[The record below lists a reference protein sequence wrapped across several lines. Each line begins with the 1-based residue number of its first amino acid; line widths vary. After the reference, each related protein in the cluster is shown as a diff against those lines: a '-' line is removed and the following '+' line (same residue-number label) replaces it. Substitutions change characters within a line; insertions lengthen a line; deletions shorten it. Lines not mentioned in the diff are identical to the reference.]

1 MGMQKIVKYSHRA
14 VKKFPT
20 PGGSRDSRTHST
32 ITDPTA
38 QRGGH
43 FLRNPPRDREI
54 FHTSV
59 AVGSPRTKATKV
71 DWLIGIY
78 RSGPRRCSRQPGV
91 NVPLPGLQVL
101 GLPAAC
107 CFCPNPEILHLCA
120 SCDDSGVHISHRH
133 KHKLGI
139 QVYNDR
145 GSGEK
150 R

>member
-71 DWLIGIY
+71 D
-78 RSGPRRCSRQPGV
+78 
-91 NVPLPGLQVL
+91 
-101 GLPAAC
+101 
-107 CFCPNPEILHLCA
+107 
-120 SCDDSGVHISHRH
+120 
-133 KHKLGI
+133 
-139 QVYNDR
+139 
-145 GSGEK
+145 
-150 R
+150 